1 MAEMF
6 DSVTMLDLLSG
17 PSPDKGETPGYTI
30 DVASFEEYFGPRT
43 ESAERSTKRRET
55 ADPGKLR
62 ELLASCSLEDDE
74 PARRMSCDPTLLGAA
89 KPEADAQKRRNTLA
103 LQSVPEEGTSE
114 LEETKTLAEEVVS
127 GRPSM
132 AWSFDE
138 TRSTMQELRRQLQ
151 VERDVATDA
160 EAERDKLA
168 TELAGVQHEL
178 AARIDLVKSLEEQRD
193 AANARANA
201 AEAKAL
207 RLELEAARALDSEV
221 AANAAAGAQLV
232 GSTAAAEHAVA
243 QAHGDQ
249 VQAAELRETVEKLQ
263 QRIQALEKV
272 KITRDFAARVRAVAD
287 DRDRLQEENDRL
299 KGRKG
304 GLQTRKENADPL
316 NVRPSG
322 GDECRQ
328 S

>member
-1 MAEMF
+1 MNTMAEMF

-17 PSPDKGETPGYTI
+17 PSPEKGEGYTV

-43 ESAERSTKRRET
+43 AERSTKRRET
-55 ADPGKLR
+55 ADPSKLR
-62 ELLASCSLEDDE
+62 ELLASCSLEDEE
-74 PARRMSCDPTLLGAA
+74 P
-89 KPEADAQKRRNTLA
+89 EKRRNTLA

-114 LEETKTLAEEVVS
+114 LEETKEEAA

-160 EAERDKLA
+160 ETERDKLA

-178 AARIDLVKSLEEQRD
+178 AARVDLVKSLEEQRD

-201 AEAKAL
+201 AETKAQ
-207 RLELEAARALDSEV
+207 RLELEAHRALDAEL

-249 VQAAELRETVEKLQ
+249 AQAAELRQAVETLQ
-263 QRIQALEKV
+263 ARIQALEKV

-299 KGRKG
+299 KGRKTA
-304 GLQTRKENADPL
+304 LQTSKENADPL
-316 NVRPSG
+316 NTRAARRSG